1 MQRNAALCAVLAAA
15 ALAVD
20 LGSARAADAEAGK
33 AKAQACVA
41 CHTIGGPPAAPDIPS
56 IAGQPALYTTIQL
69 IAYRDKSRKN
79 PIMEPL
85 AATLNDDDIQKVA
98 AWFEAQKPAPASA
111 AAKTADP
118 AKISAGQALA
128 KQGHCGSCHVADYSG
143 REQIPRLAGQQPA
156 YLIRSMKDYREGI
169 RPGLDGMMTQ
179 VMRGFSDADIENLA
193 AFLAAQ

>member
-1 MQRNAALCAVLAAA
+1 MHRKLAAYAAVVAA
-15 ALAVD
+15 AL
-20 LGSARAADAEAGK
+20 SANMASVQAADAEAGK

-41 CHTIGGPPAAPDIPS
+41 CHTIGGPPAAADIPS

-85 AATLNDDDIQKVA
+85 AATLTDDDIQALA
-98 AWFEAQKPAPASA
+98 AWFEAQKPAAAGA
-111 AAKTADP
+111 AAKAADP
-118 AKISAGQALA
+118 AKIAAGKALA
-128 KQGHCGSCHVADYSG
+128 KQGHCASCHVADYSG

-156 YLIRSMKDYREGI
+156 YLIRAMKDYREGI

-179 VMRGFSDADIENLA
+179 VMRGFSDADIESLA
-193 AFLAAQ
+193 VFLAAQ